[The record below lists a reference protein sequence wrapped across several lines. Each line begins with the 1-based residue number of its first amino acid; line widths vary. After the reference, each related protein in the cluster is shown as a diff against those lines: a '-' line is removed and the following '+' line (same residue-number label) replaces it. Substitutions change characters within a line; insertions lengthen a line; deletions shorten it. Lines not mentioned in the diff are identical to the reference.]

1 MRIVAHSM
9 GGLVVRAMIAARP
22 DLWDRMCE
30 RDGARLVMLGT
41 PNRGSHD
48 IVEALLG
55 TSATVQQLALLDLT
69 RDWPE
74 IVGIV
79 AKFPGVLELLPNDGR
94 YFEVIRVASV
104 PETSRRIGRSQQSA
118 ARCRASDA
126 RKHRR
131 APVAVSA
138 LGSRALRGRDVASHR
153 DRRRDRRRPR
163 RAGVHN
169 GR

>member
-55 TSATVQQLALLDLT
+55 TAATVQQLALLDLT
-69 RDWPE
+69 HDTTE
-74 IVGIV
+74 IVDIV
-79 AKFPGVLELLPNDGR
+79 ARFPGVLELLPNDGDFFDTAR
-94 YFEVIRVASV
+94 WSGWSR
-104 PETSRRIGRSQQSA
+104 TSAPARPSPARTLLAA
-118 ARCRASDA
+118 ARQDA
-126 RKHRR
+126 RQRAPDTRFRTRIACITSPGLRR
-131 APVAVSA
+131 AP
-138 LGSRALRGRDVASHR
+138 LPESRSPAAASC
-153 DRRRDRRRPR
+153 
-163 RAGVHN
+163 
-169 GR
+169 